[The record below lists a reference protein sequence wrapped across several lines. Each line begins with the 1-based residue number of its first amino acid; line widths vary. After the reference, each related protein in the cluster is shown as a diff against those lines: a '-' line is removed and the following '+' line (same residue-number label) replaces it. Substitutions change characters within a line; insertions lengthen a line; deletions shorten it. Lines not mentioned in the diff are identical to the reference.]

1 MIYLKLAWR
10 NLFRNKRRTFL
21 SALAIGVGIAAL
33 IFVDAL
39 LIGWKENMIRTAT
52 ATFMG
57 QGQVHHKGY
66 RDTLEVD
73 KTIDHP
79 GKKVNKLKSNPDI
92 QGVTRRTQTFGMIAS
107 PENVQSILINGIDP
121 AAEKEMSKLDEAI
134 IKGNFLEK
142 DNGNN
147 KMLIGK
153 KLAEILGVDL
163 GDKVILTVAQA
174 KTGQTAQEMF
184 RIGGVFEFKVRQMDR
199 SMAFIDLQRSQKL
212 LGIKDNV
219 HEIAFTFKNQELS
232 THPEHP
238 VWTLLDDP
246 NLEVLSW
253 LALMPELKAMLKWLN
268 VSMFIM
274 SAILFGIV
282 AAGIVNTLF
291 MSLYE
296 RMFEFGVLRAVG
308 TRPGNLALLIV
319 LEAGA
324 LAVISAVFG
333 SAMGGVLVQI
343 FSKVGLDYSDTEFV
357 NVAIID
363 RIYPVMEPYQ
373 FIVYPLALIAFT
385 MVIGLYPAIHA
396 ARMTPSKAM
405 KK

>member
-10 NLFRNKRRTFL
+10 NLFRNKRRTVL

-39 LIGWKENMIRTAT
+39 LIGWKENMVRTAT

-57 QGQVHHKGY
+57 QGQVHHTGY
-66 RDTLEVD
+66 RDTLEVG
-73 KTIDHP
+73 KTIEHP
-79 GKKVNKLKSNPDI
+79 QKKVNKLKSNPDI
-92 QGVTRRTQTFGMIAS
+92 QWVTLRTQTFGMIAS
-107 PENVQSILINGIDP
+107 PGNVQSILINGIDP
-121 AAEKEMSKLDEAI
+121 KTEKEMSKLDDAI
-134 IKGNFLEK
+134 IEGHFLKKNNE
-142 DNGNN
+142 NN

-153 KLAEILGVDL
+153 KLADILGVEL
-163 GDKVILTVAQA
+163 GDKVVLTVAQA
-174 KTGQTAQEMF
+174 KTGQTSQEMF
-184 RIGGVFEFKVRQMDR
+184 RIGGIFEFKIRQMDR

-212 LGIKDNV
+212 LGIKDNI

-268 VSMFIM
+268 VSMLIM
-274 SAILFGIV
+274 SVILFGIV

-308 TRPGNLALLIV
+308 TRPGNLAWLIV

-324 LAVISAVFG
+324 LAVISAVSG
-333 SAMGGVLVQI
+333 SVMGGVLVLI

-373 FIVYPLALIAFT
+373 FMVYPLALIVFT

-396 ARMTPSKAM
+396 ARMTPAKAM